1 MAANRKNFGSL
12 RLRITLAM
20 LALALVGSSIFAF
33 SVFVAAE
40 RLEQSVLNRHIK
52 AEFDS
57 FAVQTLVE
65 PEIKASRSALLLGF
79 VGRDNP
85 DLPKEFLNL
94 PAGSYHAVPVD
105 DRDYQVY
112 VGEEH
117 GRQLYVAYDITE
129 WEALEKPVIN
139 ILVIGVLV
147 GALLA
152 IVLGF
157 WASSQV
163 IAPVTALAQ
172 RLQSLDPRER
182 DVRISEEFG
191 GKEVAAIAESF
202 DRYLRRVDGFVER
215 EQLFTK
221 AAAHELRTPLAVIQ
235 GATEV
240 LADTPELPGA
250 AQRATGRLQRAT
262 RDMRE
267 FIEALMILSRE
278 DQHEDFDQA
287 RSELSRIVRQLVEDF
302 ARSLEGKP
310 IDLHVSSIHELWI
323 NAPPALPM
331 IVISNILRNAIEHTR
346 AGSIEIELRG
356 RTLTVKDSG
365 AGIAEDAQHHIFDS
379 DYSTKPG
386 GGLGLHLTKRICDRF
401 AWQVSIESALGHGTS
416 VSVTF

>member
-1 MAANRKNFGSL
+1 
-12 RLRITLAM
+12 M
-20 LALALVGSSIFAF
+20 LALALVGSTIFAF

-57 FAVQTLVE
+57 FAVQTMVE
-65 PEIKASRSALLLGF
+65 PDIKAMRSALLLAF

-85 DLPKEFLNL
+85 DLPRQFLDL

-105 DRDYQVY
+105 NKAYQVY
-112 VGEEH
+112 VGEDH
-117 GRQLYVAYDITE
+117 GQQLYVAYDITE
-129 WEALEKPVIN
+129 WEALEQPVIN
-139 ILVIGVLV
+139 ILVAGVV
-147 GALLA
+147 AGALLA
-152 IVLGF
+152 IALGF

-163 IAPVTALAQ
+163 IAPVTALAR

-182 DVRISEEFG
+182 NVRLAQDFN
-191 GKEVAAIAESF
+191 GKEVAQIAESF
-202 DRYLRRVDGFVER
+202 DRYLQRVDGFVER

-240 LADTPELPGA
+240 LADTPELPA
-250 AQRATGRLQRAT
+250 AAHRATGRLERAT

-278 DQHEDFDQA
+278 DQPEDLDQA
-287 RSELSRIVRQLVEDF
+287 RSEIGRIARQLAEDF
-302 ARSLEGKP
+302 ARFLEGKP
-310 IDLHVSSIHELWI
+310 IELTDSSISELWV

-346 AGSIEIELRG
+346 SGCIDVSVSG
-356 RTLTVKDSG
+356 RTLSVRDTGD
-365 AGIAEDAQHHIFDS
+365 GIADTAKQRVFDS
-379 DYSTKPG
+379 DFSTKPG

-401 AWQVSIESALGHGTS
+401 GWQLEIDSALGQGTT
-416 VSVTF
+416 VKVTF